1 MGGSCGKWLCTMDIT
16 SAQCKEM
23 LKTLQGSAKNAKGNE
38 MKYIPTIRV
47 FIQLGSVSI
56 SQLRVGLYRTYKS
69 PFEGCTWILV
79 ATKLFTKWV
88 EAVTLK
94 KAIGSSVA
102 NFLRE
107 NIICRFGVPNK
118 IISNNDT
125 TFLNKDVRHL
135 TEWYSISHMISTPYY
150 PKGNGRAEASNK
162 ILLKILGKMA
172 KENGKGWKEEL
183 FTALWAHRTAKSQ
196 ATRASPFSLV
206 YGTYPNRFSKA
217 SSETGRACRNTQR
230 RNLGNCGGNARQRC
244 LS

>member
-1 MGGSCGKWLCTMDIT
+1 M
-16 SAQCKEM
+16 
-23 LKTLQGSAKNAKGNE
+23 
-38 MKYIPTIRV
+38 
-47 FIQLGSVSI
+47 
-56 SQLRVGLYRTYKS
+56 
-69 PFEGCTWILV
+69 
-79 ATKLFTKWV
+79 
-88 EAVTLK
+88 TLK

-230 RNLGNCGGNARQRC
+230 RNLGNCGGNARQRY